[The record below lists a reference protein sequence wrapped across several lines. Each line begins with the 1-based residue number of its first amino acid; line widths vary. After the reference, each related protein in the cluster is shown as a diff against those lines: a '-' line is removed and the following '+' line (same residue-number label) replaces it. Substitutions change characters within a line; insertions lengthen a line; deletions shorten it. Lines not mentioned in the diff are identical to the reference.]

1 MEFDMD
7 GITSQEED
15 KTFFEMYKYEIVA
28 QCMRLQPDTTGMNE
42 ELRRDT
48 QIEAMNEIAKKYK
61 YGPFRHLCESCKK
74 EVPTC
79 DVVAEEDI
87 MFGWGPGDDNVCLC
101 EKYEPKE
108 VTDERKCTIKTEATS
123 PG

>member
-1 MEFDMD
+1 MD
-7 GITSQEED
+7 KITSNEED
-15 KTFFEMYKYEIVA
+15 SAFFKEHNFEIIA
-28 QCMRLQPDTTGMNE
+28 QCMQLQPDTTGMNE
-42 ELRRDT
+42 ELRGDT

-74 EVPTC
+74 EAPTC

-87 MFGWGPGDDNVCLC
+87 MFGWGPGDDNVCKC
-101 EKYEPKE
+101 EKYEPRE
-108 VTDERKCTIKTEATS
+108 VTDERECTIKTEATN

>member
-1 MEFDMD
+1 MD
-7 GITSQEED
+7 KITSNEED
-15 KTFFEMYKYEIVA
+15 SAFFKEHNFEIIA
-28 QCMRLQPDTTGMNE
+28 QCMQLQPDTTGMNE
-42 ELRRDT
+42 ELRGDT

-74 EVPTC
+74 EAPTC

-87 MFGWGPGDDNVCLC
+87 MYGWGTGDDNVCKC
-101 EKYEPKE
+101 EKYVSGETNE
-108 VTDERKCTIKTEATS
+108 GECTIKTKATS